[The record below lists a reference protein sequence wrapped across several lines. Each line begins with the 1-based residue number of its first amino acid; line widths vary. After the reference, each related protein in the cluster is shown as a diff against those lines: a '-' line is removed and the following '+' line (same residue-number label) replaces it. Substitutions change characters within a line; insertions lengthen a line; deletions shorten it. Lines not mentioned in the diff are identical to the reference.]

1 MSIWSYNGAI
11 KQLLLPNAL
20 CAQKKICAT
29 LTKNESSQKFFQ
41 YKTQRQ
47 KYYWCNHVYMNLPY
61 NY

>member
-1 MSIWSYNGAI
+1 MGQLNSYYYPMLFAH
-11 KQLLLPNAL
+11 
-20 CAQKKICAT
+20 KKFCAT
-29 LTKNESSQKFFQ
+29 LTKNKSSQKFFQ